1 MRTIVYLQKRGFLT
15 EMQVMVA
22 YQFSR
27 APNQFHLA
35 PSLFRVLHDVV
46 IREKALQQIE
56 TEKGWPVRSAKQI
69 VSLLL
74 TALLECRGD
83 TLRAGH
89 DPATLEAMTNQI
101 AFLTGDDPKRQ
112 LDVMREFGFTQL
124 EARIWLIMQNAPN
137 QEITNDV
144 LQRRLEADRDEDYAS
159 SELIKTKICHMRK
172 KIADTRYSI
181 ETMWGV
187 GYRIK
192 HKSIAS
198 DTHLSGAIDMYVANV
213 IHGQSM
219 RAIARAHGVE
229 PSTVLR
235 SIRKVEDLRDDPEFD
250 QIIDRATAKAAD
262 PARANRSSA
271 A

>member
-1 MRTIVYLQKRGFLT
+1 M
-15 EMQVMVA
+15 
-22 YQFSR
+22 
-27 APNQFHLA
+27 
-35 PSLFRVLHDVV
+35 
-46 IREKALQQIE
+46 E
-56 TEKGWPVRSAKQI
+56 TEKGWPVRSAKQV

-74 TALLECRGD
+74 NALLECRGD

-89 DPATLEAMTNQI
+89 DPATLEAMTDHI

-112 LDVMREFGFTQL
+112 LDVMREFGFTQM
-124 EARIWLIMQNAPN
+124 EARIWLIIQSAPN

-144 LQRRLEADRDEDYAS
+144 LQRRLEADKEDDYHS
-159 SELIKTKICHMRK
+159 SDLIKVYICRMRK

-181 ETMWGV
+181 ETMWGI

-198 DTHLSGAIDMYVANV
+198 EKQLADAIDMYVANV

-219 RAIARAHGVE
+219 HAIARAHGIY

-235 SIRKVEDLRDDPEFD
+235 KIRKIEDLRDDPEFD
-250 QIIDRATAKAAD
+250 QIIDRAEAKAAD
-262 PARANRSSA
+262 PAQATRSSA